1 MKKATSLLVVL
12 AMFMSAS
19 CGALLKD
26 EEEAGSTSL
35 VGTWTASDSDG
46 TMTLVFK
53 DDGTYAVGGN
63 CPETG
68 SWSDNGSTF
77 TITTTY
83 IGGDTESCGTASG
96 EPDTMNYSMAG
107 DGKSF
112 TISGT
117 GESGTG
123 TTTFYRQ

>member
-1 MKKATSLLVVL
+1 MKKATSLLVIL

-19 CGALLKD
+19 CGALTKD
-26 EEEAGSTSL
+26 EEEGSTSL

-53 DDGTYAVGGN
+53 DDGTYAVGGD

-83 IGGDTESCGTASG
+83 IGGDPDSCGTASG
-96 EPDTMNYSMAG
+96 EPDTMNYSMAS

-112 TISGT
+112 SISGA
-117 GESGTG
+117 GESGNDTI
-123 TTTFYRQ
+123 TFYRQ